1 MLATYRLCSSVTAS
15 ASTTTQLSTVISR
28 SATTGTALKLH
39 PDQRGRIRAGLGDAN
54 NQPGRSEHRWRSP
67 AAGGI
72 VIREHIRARAGNA
85 RRTVQED
92 GDATFG
98 QADPPP
104 LSEVPARVEEWDGER
119 WVVLGEASS
128 TEEMK
133 RLLALPRAE

>member
-1 MLATYRLCSSVTAS
+1 MALTGSRWDRHPV
-15 ASTTTQLSTVISR
+15 STSEPEP
-28 SATTGTALKLH
+28 GT
-39 PDQRGRIRAGLGDAN
+39 
-54 NQPGRSEHRWRSP
+54 
-67 AAGGI
+67 
-72 VIREHIRARAGNA
+72 
-85 RRTVQED
+85 RRTVQEY

-119 WVVLGEASS
+119 WVVPGEASS